1 MGQPCVKIMNCWF
14 RYFDVEKYLRAELTP
29 AEFEQIFQGPPKS
42 KVESLLELID
52 QAQKRVGQKKE

>member
-1 MGQPCVKIMNCWF
+1 MNCWF